1 MVVIGALMGRTVSAF
16 GTAVA
21 VGALLAGSVAATS
34 AGAIAGTGDSL
45 ATPLVSRQAA
55 CAVPHVPD
63 GAQKPLPFGDARD
76 FGALPGGALGNHRE
90 IVAMAVTP
98 HARGYWLVA
107 SDGRVFSFGR
117 GRSHGSTA
125 VRSNDRFV
133 GIVATH
139 DGRGYWLVT
148 RRGRV
153 FAFGDAHLHGSRTGH
168 GLASPIVALAAT
180 RDDRGY
186 WLLAADGNVFSY
198 GDARFYGSAAG
209 GHPRDL
215 VSIVATPDGRGYWL
229 AASSGGLLSYGDA
242 HFYGSAISKHVHEQI
257 VGLAATRDGRGYW
270 LVAADGKVFNFGD
283 AHSYGSAGS
292 AVAGN
297 AIVSIA
303 ATPNGRGYWLL
314 PTLPSVGLP
323 APGKDFVG
331 CRVTAIGD
339 SVMLD
344 VQPALAADIPGIDV
358 QAAVSRQ
365 WDTGVALAQQLKSE
379 GALGAIVVVELGAN
393 GPVSWRQLTN
403 MMNVQAGASRVVF
416 VTVHLPS
423 SYSWS
428 TSVNSTLAQGVAR
441 YPRAR
446 LADFNKLADENPQW
460 FGADGVHMP
469 VGGPGAQ
476 AMAALIK
483 AEI

>member
-1 MVVIGALMGRTVSAF
+1 MVVVAAMIGRAVSAL
-16 GTAVA
+16 GSAIA
-21 VGALLAGSVAATS
+21 VGALLAGSVAAAS
-34 AGAIAGTGDSL
+34 GGAIAGTTDGL
-45 ATPLVSRQAA
+45 ATRLVSREAA
-55 CAVPHVPD
+55 CAVPQVPD
-63 GAQKPLPFGDARD
+63 VAQKPLPFGDARD
-76 FGALPGGALGNHRE
+76 FGAVPRGAPGDHRE

-98 HARGYWLVA
+98 LGRGYWLVA
-107 SDGRVFSFGR
+107 SGGRVFSFGR

-125 VRSNDRFV
+125 VGSNDRVV

-153 FAFGDAHLHGSRTGH
+153 FAFGDAHLHASDTGH
-168 GLASPIVALAAT
+168 RLASPIVALAAT

-186 WLLAADGNVFSY
+186 WLVAADGSVFNY
-198 GDARFYGSAAG
+198 GDARFYGSAATA
-209 GHPRDL
+209 HPRD
-215 VSIVATPDGRGYWL
+215 VVAIVATPDGRGYWL

-283 AHSYGSAGS
+283 AHSYGSAS
-292 AVAGN
+292 SSVAAN
-297 AIVSIA
+297 TIVSIA
-303 ATPNGRGYWLL
+303 ASPNGRGYWLL
-314 PTLPSVGLP
+314 PTVPRAGLP
-323 APGKDFVG
+323 APGKAFAA

-344 VQPALAADIPGIDV
+344 VQPALEADIPGIDV
-358 QAAVSRQ
+358 RATVSRQ
-365 WDTGVALAQQLKSE
+365 WDSGVAFAQQLKSE
-379 GALGAIVVVELGAN
+379 GVLGAIVVVGLGAN
-393 GPVSWRQLTN
+393 GPVSWQQLTN
-403 MMNVQAGASRVVF
+403 MMNVLAGASRVVF

-428 TSVNSTLAQGVAR
+428 ASVNSTLAQGVAR